1 MGNHLKSHTAGLIA
15 GRLPDAWMRDH
26 DKIFCPMCGMICAMR
41 NQCCTH
47 CWPQRRAAA
56 SKSQVAV
63 EGDLSDLPPFEAVQ
77 ADDIPT
83 LKHVP
88 QQARNRWARALR
100 DALGKVEQEKSLAA
114 VIELA
119 MLPKCVMC
127 VPPSGRGGRQ
137 HRKQTARYT
146 LDRLDRWERG
156 DRLQLWADAPRATR
170 KQRPAKDDEAAATA
184 RAARA
189 EDLAREGLWSKAA
202 SALLDSGVAEP
213 TNDARDE
220 LSRLHPRRAVLAAV
234 RERFPQLL
242 HWTRWCY
249 GQKSDLQFGGLRP
262 LSSEEGVQQGD
273 PLGPLLFALAIH
285 PLIERIKGEV
295 DGLDYIQF
303 YLDDGAI
310 CGPADAVAAA
320 LELITT
326 AGPALGLKLNLAK
339 SELIVPSGVLD
350 HTLRALFPAELLV
363 GDVGE
368 DRVILSANFHYLGSP
383 IGDPAHC
390 STFAQMRTEDV
401 SKILERV
408 SSISDTEVAFKI
420 MKHCVNYGRMMHL
433 MRTVPSEHVPDA
445 FSAFDDEVCAAFSRI
460 TGIWQTPAQWERATR
475 STATAG

>member
-26 DKIFCPMCGMICAMR
+26 EKIFCPMCDMICAAR

-56 SKSQVAV
+56 SKPQAAV
-63 EGDLSDLPPFEAVQ
+63 EGDLSGLPPFQAVQ
-77 ADDIPT
+77 VDDIPT

-88 QQARNRWARALR
+88 QQARNRWARALC

-114 VIELA
+114 VIELS

-137 HRKQTARYT
+137 HHKQTARYT

-170 KQRPAKDDEAAATA
+170 KQRPAKDDEAAAAA

-213 TNDARDE
+213 TNKARDE
-220 LSRLHPRRAVLAAV
+220 LDTV
-234 RERFPQLL
+234 RDKFPQLL

-285 PLIERIKGEV
+285 PLVERINREV
-295 DGLDYIQF
+295 DGLDYVQF

-320 LELITT
+320 LELITAEGAT
-326 AGPALGLKLNLAK
+326 LGLTLNLAK

-350 HTLRALFPAELLV
+350 
-363 GDVGE
+363 
-368 DRVILSANFHYLGSP
+368 RVIMSANFHYLGSP
-383 IGDPAHC
+383 IGDPTHC
-390 STFAQMRTEDV
+390 TSYTQMRAEDV
-401 SKILERV
+401 SKILDRV

-433 MRTVPSEHVPDA
+433 MRTVPSEHVPNA
-445 FSAFDDEVCAAFSRI
+445 FSAFDDEVCAAF
-460 TGIWQTPAQWERATR
+460 
-475 STATAG
+475 